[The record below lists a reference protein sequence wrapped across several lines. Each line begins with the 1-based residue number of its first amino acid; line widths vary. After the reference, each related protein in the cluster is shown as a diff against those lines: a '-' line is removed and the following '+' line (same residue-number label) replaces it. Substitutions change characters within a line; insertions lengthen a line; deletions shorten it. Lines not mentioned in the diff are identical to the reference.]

1 MDLSVQSLSALL
13 EVIAIKDFTLNV
25 YILSAISISFDVF
38 EKSILV
44 LVQFPR
50 KLLSFTGRTP
60 ETLRGSLSDHMVP
73 TLVLALPLLLGYTY
87 FPCNLILKFLF

>member
-1 MDLSVQSLSALL
+1 MDLFVQSLSALL

-25 YILSAISISFDVF
+25 YVFILSAISISFDVF

-73 TLVLALPLLLGYTY
+73 TLVLALPY
-87 FPCNLILKFLF
+87 FWATPIFPAT